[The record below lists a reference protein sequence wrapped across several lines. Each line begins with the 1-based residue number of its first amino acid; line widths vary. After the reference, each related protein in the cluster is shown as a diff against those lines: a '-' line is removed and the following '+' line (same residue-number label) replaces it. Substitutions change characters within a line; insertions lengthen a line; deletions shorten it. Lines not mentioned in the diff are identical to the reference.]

1 MKQKTQQL
9 SQSWE
14 WPCNC
19 LSVQNFHQNEDAE
32 WGRGEW
38 LCQVPVIIPNLRTQA
53 SVCSGRLPLKLNPAF
68 QEDPPSN
75 RKSSSWSS
83 VFFLGSLLSTAT
95 EDNTSEQSWTNTYF
109 PSFLSYTYRK
119 VNPSACTCIFFS
131 ILNCYCT
138 GQQPATGGEEF
149 INTVHQQCGLW
160 LVI

>member
-1 MKQKTQQL
+1 MEFKWNKRH
-9 SQSWE
+9 S
-14 WPCNC
+14 NC
-19 LSVQNFHQNEDAE
+19 LKVGSDPATVYRSKTSIKMRMLS
-32 WGRGEW
+32 G
-38 LCQVPVIIPNLRTQA
+38 V

-119 VNPSACTCIFFS
+119 VNPSAYTCIFFS

>member
-1 MKQKTQQL
+1 MTLQL
-9 SQSWE
+9 SIGPKLSSKWGC
-14 WPCNC
+14 WVGSGGVAVPGPCDHPKSQDTGQC
-19 LSVQNFHQNEDAE
+19 L
-32 WGRGEW
+32 
-38 LCQVPVIIPNLRTQA
+38 LR
-53 SVCSGRLPLKLNPAF
+53 RLPLKLNPAF

-119 VNPSACTCIFFS
+119 VNPSAYTCIFFS